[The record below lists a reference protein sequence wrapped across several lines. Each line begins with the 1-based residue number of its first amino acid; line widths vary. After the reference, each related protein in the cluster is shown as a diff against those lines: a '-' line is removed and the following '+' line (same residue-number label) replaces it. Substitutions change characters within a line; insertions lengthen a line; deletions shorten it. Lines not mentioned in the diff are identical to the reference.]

1 MQASKIQL
9 LHIGHYNGFFIL
21 FAGVNQRIA
30 LVMGL
35 ATLGQYFNKLY
46 STASSLALMG
56 SSTGVIIC
64 APLVQFL
71 TFGYGWRGALFIF
84 GGICANIMVCGA
96 LMPCS
101 TPEPIDN
108 DMNDFDTQDEECK
121 EKDRNVNSKTALIE
135 KRKPSNNDKF
145 GFFLFSNTKSLSL
158 LGANFAAFF
167 VWSGWL
173 IYVVPHAEHKGLLA
187 YRASSLATAGGVGN
201 VLGKLTV
208 PSLMDRKVFSPTT
221 VLILGQLISGL
232 SLVVDPLVTD
242 FTALLILSGCFG
254 FGFGVTSLSIFV
266 QIKDISGSQN
276 LPKALPWLIL
286 VGGIGR
292 LLAAFF
298 SGKYC

>member
-1 MQASKIQL
+1 
-9 LHIGHYNGFFIL
+9 
-21 FAGVNQRIA
+21 
-30 LVMGL
+30 MGL
-35 ATLGQYFNKLY
+35 STLGKYFDKLY

-71 TFGYGWRGALFIF
+71 TFEYGWRGALFIF

-96 LMPCS
+96 IMTEPCG
-101 TPEPIDN
+101 TPEPKEN
-108 DMNDFDTQDEECK
+108 DMHDVDTRHDECK
-121 EKDRNVNSKTALIE
+121 KPDRNANLKTALLE
-135 KRKPSNNDKF
+135 KNKPKPKNDKF
-145 GFFLFSNTKSLSL
+145 GFFILRKTKTLSL
-158 LGANFAAFF
+158 LAANFAAFF

-187 YRASSLATAGGVGN
+187 YRATSLATAGGIGN
-201 VLGKLTV
+201 VLGKLIV
-208 PSLMDRKVFSPTT
+208 PQLIDHNVIPPTSI
-221 VLILGQLISGL
+221 LILGQLISGL
-232 SLVVDPLVTD
+232 SLLVDPLITD
-242 FTALLILSGCFG
+242 FSALLILSGCFG

-266 QIKDISGSQN
+266 QIKDISGSKD

-286 VGGIGR
+286 VGGLGR